1 MEKEEKE
8 ILKILESNAKLTSEK
23 IGAMLGIPEEKIKE
37 KIEALEKNGIIIK
50 YKALI
55 DWERAE
61 EEKVFA
67 FIDVKVTP
75 ERGKGFDAIAARLYE
90 YPEVHSLYLMSGA
103 YDLSVVVEGRSMK
116 EIAFFVAE
124 RLATL
129 EGVRSTVTHFLLKKY
144 KVDGVVLR
152 KEEDKR
158 LEIVL

>member
-1 MEKEEKE
+1 MEKETKE
-8 ILKILESNAKLTSEK
+8 ILKILENNAKLTPEK
-23 IGAMLGIPEEKIKE
+23 IGVMLGVSKE
-37 KIEALEKNGIIIK
+37 KVKEQIEKLEKDGIIIK
-50 YKALI
+50 YKTLI
-55 DWERAE
+55 DWEKEE

-67 FIDVKVTP
+67 FIDVRVIP
-75 ERGKGFDAIAARLYE
+75 ERGKGFDAIATRIQE

-103 YDLSVVVEGRSMK
+103 YDLSIVVEGKSMK

-129 EGVRSTVTHFLLKKY
+129 EGIQSTATHFLLKKY